1 MLNAPSPSPLG
12 GRSQRAQTLTL
23 WVPPVV
29 WAGLIFY
36 LSSLPGSTLPSPF
49 FTADKLFHLGVYAML
64 GFLVARA
71 LGYYGWARRFVMVLS
86 VLICFL
92 YALSDEFHQSFV
104 PDRTS
109 SFMDVA
115 ADTVGACIGIVIRT
129 RKR

>member
-49 FTADKLFHLGVYAML
+49 FTADKLFHLGVYAVL

-71 LGYYGWARRFVMVLS
+71 LGYYGRARRFVMVLS

-104 PDRTS
+104 PDRTP
-109 SFMDVA
+109 SFMDVT
-115 ADTVGACIGIVIRT
+115 ADTVGSLIGFFIST